1 MNFDLCW
8 TDSHVKQEIFYKM
21 HQGQKINHFP
31 GMEIL
36 SRKNNLGKAL
46 MAFRNRF
53 PQEYDFF
60 PHTWMLPNDFQDLKH
75 YHDNRQ
81 SGKAQTFIVKPEAN
95 CQGRGIFLTRNI
107 DSILHSNSELKGERC
122 VVQRYLH
129 KPFLIDGLK
138 FDMRIYVL
146 VAGTDPLRIF
156 VYEEGLGRFATE
168 PYSAPRS

>member
-1 MNFDLCW
+1 MKWPQVTDPVPNMNFDLCW

-46 MAFRNRF
+46 MAFRNKF
-53 PQEYDFF
+53 PEEYDFF
-60 PHTWMLPNDFQDLKH
+60 PNTWMLPGDFQELKQ
-75 YHDNRQ
+75 YHDHRQ

-107 DSILHSNSELKGERC
+107 DSNPSF
-122 VVQRYLH
+122 Y
-129 KPFLIDGLK
+129 
-138 FDMRIYVL
+138 
-146 VAGTDPLRIF
+146 
-156 VYEEGLGRFATE
+156 
-168 PYSAPRS
+168 